1 MIVPPYTNNAIGF
14 INIQDVIVI
23 IISVDTVI

>member
-1 MIVPPYTNNAIGF
+1 MIVPPNTNNAIGF